1 MNTLTDCES
10 LFMIHHQH
18 VADEVL
24 GAGGDVIPLAAG
36 EAVLALHDLADHLQ
50 PLSENSEVNR
60 CDLEDTTPAIVKVLM
75 TMAIM
80 MSLGKVQW
88 G

>member
-1 MNTLTDCES
+1 
-10 LFMIHHQH
+10 MIHHQH

-50 PLSENSEVNR
+50 PLSEISEV
-60 CDLEDTTPAIVKVLM
+60 I
-75 TMAIM
+75 
-80 MSLGKVQW
+80 
-88 G
+88 